1 MSGGSL
7 NYVYSNVQ
15 DAASQLVGH
24 SNPQFSAFGKHL
36 VKVAKALHDVEWEL
50 SGDGAKNVVDSIR
63 AVITPSD
70 ELHSA
75 VEYAEQALFVLQKAI
90 EFAKSLN
97 TVIKTTTANNRKPTL
112 KRSAVR

>member
-36 VKVAKALHDVEWEL
+36 IKVAKALHDVEWEL

-75 VEYAEQALFVLQKAI
+75 TEDAERSLLVLQKSI
-90 EFAKSLN
+90 EFAKSFN
-97 TVIKTTTANNRKPTL
+97 AVVKTTAAN
-112 KRSAVR
+112 S